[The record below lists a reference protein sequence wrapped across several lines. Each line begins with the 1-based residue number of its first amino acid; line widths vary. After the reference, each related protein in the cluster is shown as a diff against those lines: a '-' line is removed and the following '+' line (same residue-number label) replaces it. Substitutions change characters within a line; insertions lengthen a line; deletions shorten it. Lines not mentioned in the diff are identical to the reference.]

1 MRGSFAKKGTQEYW
15 ERLYDA
21 YKNQRARAQS
31 KNYLLSEQL
40 SFYGFQD
47 AYTILAE
54 EKGVQANRVRTLVNE
69 ETLISYTDAK
79 IILKKKDPTA
89 KLTREN
95 ILREI
100 NPEDLQKYIDAPFM
114 EWGKRY
120 NTRKGMSITQAYF
133 AYMAE
138 IGMRDEAEEDYGY

>member
-15 ERLYDA
+15 ERLYDS
-21 YKNQRARAQS
+21 YINQRAKVQS
-31 KNYLLSEQL
+31 KNYLLTEQL

-47 AYTILAE
+47 AYTILVE
-54 EKGVQANRVRTLVNE
+54 EKGVQANRIRTLVNE

-79 IILKKKDPTA
+79 EILKKKDPTK

-95 ILREI
+95 VLKEI
-100 NPEDLQKYIDAPFM
+100 NPEELHKYIDTPFV
-114 EWGKRY
+114 EWGKQWSRQ
-120 NTRKGMSITQAYF
+120 GMSITQAYF

>member
-1 MRGSFAKKGTQEYW
+1 MRGSFARKGTQEYW
-15 ERLYDA
+15 ENLYSA
-21 YKNQRARAQS
+21 YINQRTKAQS
-31 KNYLLSEQL
+31 KNYLLMEQL

-47 AYTILAE
+47 AYTRLE
-54 EKGVQANRVRTLVNE
+54 EKGVQANRVRTLINE

-79 IILKKKDPTA
+79 EILRHKDPTA

-100 NPEDLQKYIDAPFM
+100 NPEELQKYINSPFI
-114 EWGKRY
+114 EWGKRVS
-120 NTRKGMSITQAYF
+120 RKGMTMTQAYF

-138 IGMRDEAEEDYGY
+138 IGMREEAEEDYGY